1 MSETPLASRAQ
12 SPHDFQNNLPADV
25 FEDQGIHFRATHVL
39 GRLSGFDIT
48 KLSNLVLAWLDTGA
62 NLALAE
68 PFVRGCV
75 DDMLH
80 CPWRQRTSSLE
91 PGSQEQSQAFSRRA
105 KSLSKNT
112 YKPIELYNGST
123 FDEYIAQMTGS
134 EIRWET
140 LGIFFAAAA
149 KAASDV
155 EVFASLYMSEERR
168 RKLAKSLTYI
178 GDCCLEICLSIDCLN
193 DLQIVLQYEQFQM
206 HSRIH
211 GDQSKSRRQ

>member
-1 MSETPLASRAQ
+1 MSETPLESRAQ
-12 SPHDFQNNLPADV
+12 SPHDFHNNLPADM

-75 DDMLH
+75 DAMLH
-80 CPWRQRTSSLE
+80 CPWRQSTSSLE
-91 PGSQEQSQAFSRRA
+91 PGSFEQTQAFSRRA

-112 YKPIELYNGST
+112 YKPITFNSEST

-140 LGIFFAAAA
+140 LGIFFAAGA

-155 EVFASLYMSEERR
+155 EIFASLYVSEERR

-211 GDQSKSRRQ
+211 GDQSKSD